1 MIAKHIHCQPEHDQ
15 YGALARYIADAG
27 HDGEKCLANWCAGC
41 STEDDY
47 ELAALEVATVQA
59 LNTRSTKEKTYHL
72 MVSFRPEDEARL
84 TPKTFKAI
92 EERFAAALGFSEHQR
107 HCGVHKNT
115 NNIHLH
121 IAYNMI
127 HPEKLTRQAPYFD
140 YQRLSETCRKL
151 EQEYGLAVDNGF
163 DKARDNRL
171 SQKAATLEAKSPVVR
186 QLCVGRPNRI
196 RLATCRL

>member
-15 YGALARYIADAG
+15 YGTLARYIAAAG

-41 STEDDY
+41 AAEDDY
-47 ELAALEVATVQA
+47 GLAILEAEAVQA

-107 HCGVHKNT
+107 HCGVHKN
-115 NNIHLH
+115 
-121 IAYNMI
+121 
-127 HPEKLTRQAPYFD
+127 R
-140 YQRLSETCRKL
+140 R
-151 EQEYGLAVDNGF
+151 G
-163 DKARDNRL
+163 
-171 SQKAATLEAKSPVVR
+171 SQKSDRCDSYSTSRGDHRCPSE
-186 QLCVGRPNRI
+186 RI
-196 RLATCRL
+196 MPLRLKPRWP